1 MQHWSWLTAHLE
13 SPAAQQEPF
22 WQAMSLVVGQL
33 VGMLQGY
40 NTRAATVEGQQLGL
54 QHISMQE
61 WLALNTMGGSTSCGA
76 C

>member
-1 MQHWSWLTAHLE
+1 
-13 SPAAQQEPF
+13 
-22 WQAMSLVVGQL
+22 MSLVVGQL